1 MKKISNR
8 LVVATDL
15 DGTLLHTDKSL
26 SDFTRQTLIHLQ
38 EQGVRIIIA
47 SGRPVNGI
55 APIADLLQ
63 LDKFGGIVLAYN
75 GAQIVD
81 WSTRQQLY
89 SKALPT
95 SCIAT
100 LYAQAKAN
108 GLEILTYHD
117 DFIVSEDCTHQYVLR
132 SMRANRLKPMQV
144 DDFVHTVQSFD
155 IYKCMIVGNPDTI
168 ERLEPQLQ
176 KQMEN
181 QIDVFR
187 SEPFYLECV
196 PLGIDKGSGLQQ
208 LFSSHTSRSTLHA
221 SLLIAFGDALNDIP
235 MLHFASTSI
244 AMSNAVPELQS
255 IATHIT
261 RSNDEDGVAH
271 FLLEMIKNENEIMNN
286 FSCQNQ

>member
-26 SDFTRQTLIHLQ
+26 SNFTCQTLIHLQ

-81 WSTRQQLY
+81 WSTRQLLY

-108 GLEILTYHD
+108 GLEILTYHG

-132 SMRANRLKPMQV
+132 SMRANKLKPMQV
-144 DDFVHTVQSFD
+144 DDFVHTVQSLD

-168 ERLEPQLQ
+168 EQLEPQLQ

-208 LFSSHTSRSTLHA
+208 LFSPLASRSTLHA
-221 SLLIAFGDALNDIP
+221 SRSSLIAFGDALNDIP
-235 MLHFASTSI
+235 MLRFASTSI

-271 FLLEMIKNENEIMNN
+271 FLLENIQIE
-286 FSCQNQ
+286 

>member
-1 MKKISNR
+1 MMKKISNR

-26 SDFTRQTLIHLQ
+26 SNFTCQTLIHLQ

-81 WSTRQQLY
+81 WSTRQLLY

-108 GLEILTYHD
+108 GLEILTYHG

-132 SMRANRLKPMQV
+132 SMRANKLKPMQV
-144 DDFVHTVQSFD
+144 DDFVHTVQSLD

-168 ERLEPQLQ
+168 EQLEPQLQ

-208 LFSSHTSRSTLHA
+208 LFSPLASRSTLHA
-221 SLLIAFGDALNDIP
+221 SRSSLIAFGDALNDIP
-235 MLHFASTSI
+235 MLRFASTSI

-271 FLLEMIKNENEIMNN
+271 FLLENIQIE
-286 FSCQNQ
+286 

>member
-1 MKKISNR
+1 MKMKISNR
-8 LVVATDL
+8 PVVAIDL
-15 DGTLLHTDKSL
+15 DGTLLHTDKTL

-38 EQGVRIIIA
+38 EQGMRIIIA

-63 LDKFGGIVLAYN
+63 LDKFHGIVLAYN

-81 WSTRQQLY
+81 WSNQQLLF
-89 SKALPT
+89 SKALPS

-108 GLEILTYHD
+108 ELEILTYHD
-117 DFIVSEDCTHQYVLR
+117 EFIVSEDCTHQYVLR
-132 SMRANRLKPMQV
+132 SMRANKLKPMQV
-144 DDFVHTVQSFD
+144 DDFVHSVQSFD

-168 ERLEPQLQ
+168 EQLEPRLQ

-196 PLGIDKGSGLQQ
+196 PLGIDKGSALQQ
-208 LFSSHTSRSTLHA
+208 LFSPHA
-221 SLLIAFGDALNDIP
+221 SHSSLIAFGDALNDIP
-235 MLHFASTSI
+235 MLRFATTSV

-255 IATHIT
+255 IATHIAP
-261 RSNDEDGVAH
+261 SNDEDGVAH
-271 FLLEMIKNENEIMNN
+271 FLLEMIK
-286 FSCQNQ
+286 

>member
-81 WSTRQQLY
+81 WS
-89 SKALPT
+89 
-95 SCIAT
+95 
-100 LYAQAKAN
+100 N
-108 GLEILTYHD
+108 GLEILTYHG

-144 DDFVHTVQSFD
+144 DNFVHTVQSFD

-168 ERLEPQLQ
+168 EQLEPQLQ

-208 LFSSHTSRSTLHA
+208 LFSFHASRSTLHA

-235 MLHFASTSI
+235 MLRFASTSV

-261 RSNDEDGVAH
+261 LSNDEDGVAH
-271 FLLEMIKNENEIMNN
+271 FLLEMIKKENEIMNK
-286 FSCQNQ
+286 FSCQKQ

>member
-1 MKKISNR
+1 MMKKILNR

-81 WSTRQQLY
+81 WSTRQLLY

-108 GLEILTYHD
+108 GLEILTYHG

-132 SMRANRLKPMQV
+132 SMRANKLKPMQV
-144 DDFVHTVQSFD
+144 DDFVHSVQSLD
-155 IYKCMIVGNPDTI
+155 IYKCMIVGNPGTI
-168 ERLEPQLQ
+168 EQREPQLQ

-208 LFSSHTSRSTLHA
+208 LLPLASRSTLHA
-221 SLLIAFGDALNDIP
+221 SRSSLIAFGDALNDIP
-235 MLHFASTSI
+235 MLRVASTSV

-271 FLLEMIKNENEIMNN
+271 FLLENVQIE
-286 FSCQNQ
+286 

>member
-81 WSTRQQLY
+81 WS
-89 SKALPT
+89 S
-95 SCIAT
+95 

-132 SMRANRLKPMQV
+132 SMRANKLKPMQV

-168 ERLEPQLQ
+168 EQLEPQLQ

-208 LFSSHTSRSTLHA
+208 LFSFHASRSTLHA

-235 MLHFASTSI
+235 MLRFASTSV

-271 FLLEMIKNENEIMNN
+271 FLLEMIKKENEIMNN

>member
-1 MKKISNR
+1 MTMMKKISNR

-75 GAQIVD
+75 GAQIMD
-81 WSTRQQLY
+81 WSTRQLLY

-108 GLEILTYHD
+108 RLEILTYHG

-132 SMRANRLKPMQV
+132 SMRANKLKPMQV
-144 DDFVHTVQSFD
+144 DDFVHTVQSLD
-155 IYKCMIVGNPDTI
+155 IYKCMIVGNPGTI
-168 ERLEPQLQ
+168 EQLEPQLQ

-208 LFSSHTSRSTLHA
+208 LFSPLASRSTLH
-221 SLLIAFGDALNDIP
+221 SSRSSLIAFGDALNDIP
-235 MLHFASTSI
+235 MLRFASTSV

-271 FLLEMIKNENEIMNN
+271 FLLENLQIE
-286 FSCQNQ
+286 